1 MSDTLLAS
9 FFMPKNKTY
18 FVYLN
23 YFATG
28 EGMID
33 AFGFFYAKNPTD
45 AKRQLIVTTMCSTKD
60 TPESIDACV
69 GYFGLGAE
77 TYNCS
82 NKKDREKA
90 KIILS
95 SFLIQTIINAI
106 FATIGRG
113 MLKQSFHL
121 HRNLS

>member
-1 MSDTLLAS
+1 MLAS

-33 AFGFFYAKNPTD
+33 AFGFFQSKTKAD
-45 AKRQLIVTTMCSTKD
+45 AVRQLIVRTMCSTKE
-60 TPESIDACV
+60 TTESIDACV
-69 GYFGLGAE
+69 GYFGLDAE
-77 TYNCS
+77 TYNCD

-90 KIILS
+90 KTILIN
-95 SFLIQTIINAI
+95 FLTQSVIDSI
-106 FATIGRG
+106 FGIIGRG
-113 MLKQSFHL
+113 ILTQSFYL